1 MQALAERD
9 RLQARIVKEIALYF
23 QKDAVLKGGGAL
35 RFVFG
40 SPRKSEDLDYD
51 VGPELPLGKV
61 SERMTRILKG
71 LGVDFSA
78 PKQTQTTQRWKIKL
92 LPGIPFKVEFSRR
105 RRLSPTEARVTTV
118 DFSPWNLHESGFVF
132 HYPLEVLFKHKLNAL
147 LSSTRMASRDVF
159 DLHFIAGLAARTG
172 VTLKLPDNTTAG
184 SVLDRILEFPEH
196 QMREELL
203 SLLPPEIREAFD
215 YTTLVVTLGEHLRS
229 IEISARA
236 KNLSGPTR
244 TPRP

>member
-1 MQALAERD
+1 MQALSERD
-9 RLQARIVKEIALYF
+9 RLQARIVKEIALGF
-23 QKDAVLKGGGAL
+23 KKDAVLKGGGAL

-40 SPRKSEDLDYD
+40 SPRQSEDLDYD
-51 VGPELPLGKV
+51 VVAGLTVGKAA
-61 SERMTRILKG
+61 ERMARILKG

-92 LPGIPFKVEFSRR
+92 SPGIPFKVEFSRR
-105 RRLSPTEARVTTV
+105 KTLTPAEVRVTTV

-132 HYPLEVLFKHKLNAL
+132 HYPLEVLFQQKLYAL

-172 VTLKLPDNTTAG
+172 VTLELPENTTAS
-184 SVLDRILEFPEH
+184 SVLDRILEFPES
-196 QMREELL
+196 QMRDELL
-203 SLLPPEIREAFD
+203 SLLPPEMREAFD

-229 IEISARA
+229 IEVSARA
-236 KNLSGPTR
+236 KNLSRPTR
-244 TPRP
+244 TPRL